1 MATKAP
7 CVVRRPREHKRP
19 VRLLE
24 LLASLLC
31 LFPTFGSTESG
42 ADIGHGVIVSHVRH
56 LYTYGSVSG
65 HFLPRDAPVPF
76 DVNCPDLKKYNV
88 SGPTSV
94 SSCDGH
100 SQQETESK
108 SMLNHIKRHPI

>member
-7 CVVRRPREHKRP
+7 CVMRQPCEHKRP

-31 LFPTFGSTESG
+31 LFPTFGLNESG
-42 ADIGHGVIVSHVRH
+42 ADIGRGMIVSHIQH
-56 LYTYGSVSG
+56 LYIYGSILG

-88 SGPTSV
+88 SGPTSLRFDFNIKLRRPF
-94 SSCDGH
+94 STGD
-100 SQQETESK
+100 SK
-108 SMLNHIKRHPI
+108 